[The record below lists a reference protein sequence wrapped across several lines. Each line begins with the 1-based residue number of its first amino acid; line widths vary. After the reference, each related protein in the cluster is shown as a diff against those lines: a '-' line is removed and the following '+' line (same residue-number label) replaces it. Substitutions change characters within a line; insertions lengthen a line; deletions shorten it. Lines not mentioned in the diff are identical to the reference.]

1 MAGDADFDRELLA
14 RVRAGDDGAFGEL
27 FTRHADAVRRFALR
41 HVREHAEADDL
52 TAEAFF
58 RVLQAIRRGNGPTDH
73 VRTYLLTVARR
84 VAWEWSGRRRD
95 VPVEDEELSRRV
107 EPFPDVTANRPEHTL
122 ISRAFTSLP
131 ERWRTVLWQVE
142 VEGERPAAVAPH
154 FGLSPNA
161 MAALA
166 RRAREG
172 LRAAYLQAHLSQD
185 AGPRACSSVVAKLG
199 TYTAGGAQGSEQKR
213 IRKHLQACSS
223 CNALHAELTEVC
235 STLRAHAASIAVPVA
250 ATALLAPSVLG
261 PTGVASGVLGPAVL
275 GKAALLT
282 GRVKLVLA
290 AAASAAAV
298 GVLGVLAGT
307 FTGGPGPGLV
317 EAGPNGGPDQHVLA
331 LCSTSETTTVTGTAT
346 SATSPRPEARQVG
359 HTRTTRPTSATTSA
373 TSSGEVLAAASQP
386 GTTGSTAPAE
396 PRALVADPSARPPS
410 DSDSALLATTGSTAP
425 DGTSTRNTATKGSA
439 PKSTTATT
447 ATATTAAAT
456 TQRNASTTT
465 APTKPATTPT
475 TVTLHPT
482 PSALTPA

>member
-95 VPVEDEELSRRV
+95 VPVEDEELSLRV

-142 VEGERPAAVAPH
+142 VEGERPAAVAPS

-172 LRAAYLQAHLSQD
+172 LRAAYLQAHLAEDTGS
-185 AGPRACSSVVAKLG
+185 RACSSVVAKLG
-199 TYTAGGAQGSEQKR
+199 AYTAGGAQGTEHRR
-213 IRKHLQACSS
+213 IRKHLRTCSS
-223 CNALHAELTEVC
+223 CNALHAELVEVC
-235 STLRAHAASIAVPVA
+235 STLRAHAASTAVPVA

-261 PTGVASGVLGPAVL
+261 PTVLGPTALGPGALAPAVL
-275 GKAALLT
+275 GKAAWLT
-282 GRVKLVLA
+282 GRVKLALA

-298 GVLGVLAGT
+298 GLFGVMAGT
-307 FTGGPGPGLV
+307 FTGAPGPALV
-317 EAGPNGGPDQHVLA
+317 QSGPDGAPGENVLA
-331 LCSTSETTTVTGTAT
+331 LCSTTATATGTAT
-346 SATSPRPEARQVG
+346 SETSPPPAPPAAPHDVVPTKAVQVG
-359 HTRTTRPTSATTSA
+359 RSATPTTTASTSVPPRV
-373 TSSGEVLAAASQP
+373 EP
-386 GTTGSTAPAE
+386 TGSTAPAE
-396 PRALVADPSARPPS
+396 PRSLDVTTTSTPVTTS
-410 DSDSALLATTGSTAP
+410 DTGTPLLATTT
-425 DGTSTRNTATKGSA
+425 TR
-439 PKSTTATT
+439 
-447 ATATTAAAT
+447 AADPP
-456 TQRNASTTT
+456 RSASTP
-465 APTKPATTPT
+465 APTATPT
-475 TVTLHPT
+475 TVTLYPT
-482 PSALTPA
+482 PAGLGPA